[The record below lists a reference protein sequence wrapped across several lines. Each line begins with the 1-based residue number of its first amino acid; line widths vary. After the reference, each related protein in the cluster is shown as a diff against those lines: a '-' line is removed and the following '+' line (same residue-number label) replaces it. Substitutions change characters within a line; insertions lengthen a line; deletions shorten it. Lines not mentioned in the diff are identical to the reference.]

1 MNQDS
6 KMSLILLTTLLLAL
20 AADAEY
26 LEADSPHHDKQMD
39 KSNLLKVGFKKTE
52 TYSLNIVQLIDR
64 ILSLGM
70 SGDPALDGEAGPQK
84 RSTD

>member
-6 KMSLILLTTLLLAL
+6 KMSLILLITLLLAL

-39 KSNLLKVGFKKTE
+39 KSNLLKVGFKKKLKHIL
-52 TYSLNIVQLIDR
+52 Y
-64 ILSLGM
+64 ILSSL
-70 SGDPALDGEAGPQK
+70 
-84 RSTD
+84 STAF